1 MILKFYDK
9 NHNFLQLIDTLK
21 DIYTEETLSTGFK
34 TLCFKVPCLE
44 EYFNAIQEE
53 NYVEDENSEY
63 IIKEI
68 INKDNNFI
76 TVYCRENIET
86 IMGTVYEVFDLY
98 RLSTPQA
105 IRYCLRDT
113 GWSLDFQS
121 TDYSVITYQTA
132 YVSAYDMLKTLTEEY
147 GLEKWFDSKNKI
159 VHIYDHRGKDL
170 GAYYSNELRLKQ
182 LSKQSNTY
190 DFATRVIPIGKDGL
204 TIRSI
209 NGNKTFLENF
219 SYSDKIITTVWIN
232 EDIDV
237 SEKLKAAAEDYL
249 NEICQPRASYKL
261 KLTDLGTTVGI
272 GDNILLVD
280 KIKNI
285 KQKQRV
291 VKIIRYPL
299 APEKSILEISN
310 LQIDLVQSI
319 LKNQADTQKQLSYL
333 KNLYKNS

>member
-9 NHNFLQLIDTLK
+9 DHNFLQLIDAFK

-34 TLCFKVPCLE
+34 TLCFKVPCIE

-53 NYVEDENSEY
+53 NYVKDENSEY

-86 IMGTVYEVFDLY
+86 LTGTIYDVFDLY

-121 TDYSVITYQTA
+121 TDYSIITYQMA
-132 YVSAYDMLKTLTEEY
+132 YVSSYEMIKTLTEEY
-147 GLEKWFDSKNKI
+147 GLEKWFDSKNK
-159 VHIYDHRGKDL
+159 VLHIYDHRGKDL

-190 DFATRVIPIGKDGL
+190 DFATRLIPLGKDNL
-204 TIRSI
+204 TIRGV
-209 NGNKTFLENF
+209 NGNVLYLENF
-219 SYSDKIITTVWIN
+219 SYCNKIITAVWQN

-237 SEKLKAAAEDYL
+237 AEKLKSAGLDYL

-261 KLTDLGTTVGI
+261 KLTDLGNTVEI

-291 VKIIRYPL
+291 VKIVRYPL
-299 APEKSILEISN
+299 APEKSTLEISN
-310 LQIDLVQSI
+310 LQVDLIQSI
-319 LKNQADTQKQLSYL
+319 LKNQRDTQKEISYL
-333 KNLYKNS
+333 KNLYKNL

>member
-1 MILKFYDK
+1 
-9 NHNFLQLIDTLK
+9 
-21 DIYTEETLSTGFK
+21 
-34 TLCFKVPCLE
+34 
-44 EYFNAIQEE
+44 
-53 NYVEDENSEY
+53 
-63 IIKEI
+63 
-68 INKDNNFI
+68 
-76 TVYCRENIET
+76 
-86 IMGTVYEVFDLY
+86 
-98 RLSTPQA
+98 
-105 IRYCLRDT
+105 
-113 GWSLDFQS
+113 
-121 TDYSVITYQTA
+121 
-132 YVSAYDMLKTLTEEY
+132 MLKTLTEEY

-159 VHIYDHRGKDL
+159 VHIYDRRGKDL

-190 DFATRVIPIGKDGL
+190 DFATRIIPIGKDGL

-209 NGNKTFLENF
+209 NGGKTFLENF
-219 SYSDKIITTVWIN
+219 SYSNKIITAVWIN

-237 SEKLKAAAEDYL
+237 SEKLKAAAEDHL

-261 KLTDLGTTVGI
+261 KLTDLGNDVEI

-291 VKIIRYPL
+291 VKITRYPL
-299 APEKSILEISN
+299 APEKSTLEISN
-310 LQIDLVQSI
+310 LQIDLIQSI